1 MSVLL
6 EVRGLTVRFGGVV
19 ALDGVDLDV
28 EAGSLVGLIGPNGA
42 GKTTLIDAVCGFAP
56 CSGTV
61 ALAGAPLHALAPHER
76 ARAGLA
82 RTFQSLELF
91 DDLTVRENLL
101 VPAERDRW
109 WSIGRDL
116 LRPDERE
123 EAGAAVDQALA
134 ATGLVQEGERLSI
147 ERSSQERG
155 LVALARALAGRP
167 RVLLLDEPG
176 AGLDDAARASLA
188 ERLRV
193 LAATG
198 IGVLLV
204 DHDMTLVLGTCDRVT
219 VLDVGRVIA
228 QGPPDEVRADPA
240 VVEAYL
246 GRATA

>member
-42 GKTTLIDAVCGFAP
+42 GKTTLIDAVCGFVP

-116 LRPDERE
+116 VRPGEHD
-123 EAGAAVDQALA
+123 EAGAAVDQALVT
-134 ATGLVQEGERLSI
+134 TGLVERGERLAI
-147 ERSSQERG
+147 ELSSHERG

-176 AGLDDAARASLA
+176 AGLDDAARASLG

-193 LAATG
+193 LAGTG
-198 IGVLLV
+198 MGVLLV

-228 QGPPDEVRADPA
+228 QGQPEEVRSDPA

-246 GRATA
+246 GSATT